1 MAKSSVAFRGRTL
14 VGILLGAF
22 VLIALSIVWRR
33 TIGIAQAERLAT
45 LDSKRATL
53 ESDRARLDAE
63 IRDAS
68 SRQNLGTAA
77 ERRLGMH
84 VPTDRQVVILPR
96 ARENETP

>member
-1 MAKSSVAFRGRTL
+1 MV
-14 VGILLGAF
+14 LGAF

-33 TIGIAQAERLAT
+33 TIGIAEAERLAA

-68 SRQNLGTAA
+68 SRQSLGNAA

-84 VPTDRQVVILPR
+84 VPTDKQVVILPR
-96 ARENETP
+96 PRQDETP